1 MTKGENS
8 LSPKSKVVSFLVRNQ
23 NTYEK
28 LKTKSDNSLT
38 EKLVRKKEALRMPPR
53 RIWDMPLAII
63 RQIPASLPPNRS
75 DHRLSQSSGAGMKLS
90 VCMSPGRKSLA
101 LSSLS
106 RLGGNG
112 RENRQMAGNQ
122 IRRSSFPPRSS
133 TS

>member
-1 MTKGENS
+1 MTEGENS
-8 LSPKSKVVSFLVRNQ
+8 LPPRRKEVSFLVRNQ

-28 LKTKSDNSLT
+28 LKTKNDNSLT
-38 EKLVRKKEALRMPPR
+38 EKTGEKERALRMPPR
-53 RIWDMPLAII
+53 RIWDVPLAII

-75 DHRLSQSSGAGMKLS
+75 DRRLSQSSGAGMKLS

-106 RLGGNG
+106 RLGGSG

-122 IRRSSFPPRSS
+122 IRRSSFPPRSCAS
-133 TS
+133 